1 MTTKSY
7 TSNIE
12 VHYPVTVME
21 RRFTQIS
28 DLNKKLCNTIISL
41 ENQYKDSDKNA
52 VKTDQI
58 TTQGGFQTPLNVNFL
73 QLNSPDVEEFKNTMV
88 MPAVKEYLQEV
99 FNDSAQQL
107 NPFLVGWAN
116 ILQTGDWQRP
126 HMHPTQTNL
135 VSGVYYVKVP
145 EMSDHA
151 EGHLEFIN
159 PMPISINH
167 GFSNTSRVKPESG
180 KLVLF
185 PPFYMHYVHPSKQQD
200 KRVVIAFDVLAQNP
214 NPQFVF

>member
-1 MTTKSY
+1 MSKFTY
-7 TSNIE
+7 NNNIE
-12 VHYPVTVME
+12 IHYPITVME
-21 RRFTQIS
+21 RKFNNINR
-28 DLNKKLCNTIISL
+28 LNNKLMAVIEALETEYRNTNS
-41 ENQYKDSDKNA
+41 NA

-58 TTQGGFQTPLNVNFL
+58 TTQGGFQTPLNVNFF
-73 QLNSPDVEEFKNTMV
+73 QIKEPAVQEFKKEV
-88 MPAVKEYLQEV
+88 ILPAVNDYLKEV
-99 FNDSAQQL
+99 FKEESQKI
-107 NPFLVGWAN
+107 NPFLVGWSN

-135 VSGVYYVKVP
+135 VSGVYYVNVP
-145 EMSDHA
+145 KMADNS

-167 GFSNTSRVKPESG
+167 GFSNTSKVTPVSG

-185 PPFYMHYVHPSKQQD
+185 PPFYMHYVHPSKQQQ